1 MRLWVTVGI
10 LSLQASLS
18 LAADLPPPVTHA
30 DFPPTDADMVL
41 LGRDLFFDPILSGN
55 RNIACATCHHP
66 SLGSGDGMSL
76 GLGEGAVALGPDR
89 RIEGADGPR
98 NRIPRNAPALFNLGA
113 YEFRVL
119 FHDGRVEADR
129 DAGFGMRMPENA
141 ALERPIAT
149 PLAAQAMMP
158 PTSAD
163 EMAGLGDNPVG
174 AAAARNHFAGEG
186 GVWDLLCKRI
196 EAVPDYADRFAALLG
211 PNRKLHFTDVAR
223 AIAEFEAFE
232 FQSIDSPFDEY
243 LRGDEHALTRSQKA
257 GLEVFYG
264 EGQCATC
271 HSGPFQTDH
280 SFHAIGLPQLGPGK
294 EAGSYAD
301 KGRIA
306 VTGAP
311 EDRYRFRT
319 PSLRNVTLTA
329 PYGHNGAYAE
339 LEAMVRHHL
348 RPIRSLAQYDRNQ
361 ARLHDVALNTDDW
374 GAMSDMDEVMR
385 IAEATEI
392 MPVDL
397 SDQQVRD
404 LLAFLAAL
412 TDPAAVTGRLGAPT
426 MVPSGLPLDT
436 LR

>member
-1 MRLWVTVGI
+1 
-10 LSLQASLS
+10 
-18 LAADLPPPVTHA
+18 
-30 DFPPTDADMVL
+30 
-41 LGRDLFFDPILSGN
+41 
-55 RNIACATCHHP
+55 
-66 SLGSGDGMSL
+66 
-76 GLGEGAVALGPDR
+76 
-89 RIEGADGPR
+89 
-98 NRIPRNAPALFNLGA
+98 
-113 YEFRVL
+113 
-119 FHDGRVEADR
+119 
-129 DAGFGMRMPENA
+129 
-141 ALERPIAT
+141 
-149 PLAAQAMMP
+149 
-158 PTSAD
+158 
-163 EMAGLGDNPVG
+163 
-174 AAAARNHFAGEG
+174 
-186 GVWDLLCKRI
+186 
-196 EAVPDYADRFAALLG
+196 
-211 PNRKLHFTDVAR
+211 
-223 AIAEFEAFE
+223 
-232 FQSIDSPFDEY
+232 
-243 LRGDEHALTRSQKA
+243 
-257 GLEVFYG
+257 VFYG